1 MIIIYQAQEQNTIN
15 LQEKT
20 MKKLMKMKLKGEKLR
35 ELGNK
40 DIWMRMIL
48 IIRNI
53 IVHGNKELL
62 KKWAKKKK
70 KKCR

>member
-1 MIIIYQAQEQNTIN
+1 
-15 LQEKT
+15 

-35 ELGNK
+35 ELENK

-48 IIRNI
+48 MIRNI

-62 KKWAKKKK
+62 KKWVKKKNK
-70 KKCR
+70 KIQMKSISMHLI